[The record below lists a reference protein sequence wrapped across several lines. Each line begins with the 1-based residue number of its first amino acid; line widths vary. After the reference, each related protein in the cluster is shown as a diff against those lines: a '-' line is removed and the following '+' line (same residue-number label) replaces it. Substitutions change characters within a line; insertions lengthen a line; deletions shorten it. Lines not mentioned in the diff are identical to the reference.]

1 MTVTQ
6 IARNTI
12 AATALIILGISTN
25 AVAETQT
32 VTRGPNGA
40 ASIVK
45 KVPVDA
51 QQQPQTE
58 PHATLTVVN
67 RGPNGAAHIAN
78 TEPAAQSATNPVGQV
93 ITRGPNGAAHI
104 AN

>member
-1 MTVTQ
+1 MNVTQ
-6 IARNTI
+6 MTRNTI
-12 AATALIILGISTN
+12 AAVAVITLGFSTN
-25 AVAETQT
+25 AIAETQT

-45 KVPVDA
+45 KVPLDA

-58 PHATLTVVN
+58 PHAALSVVN
-67 RGPNGAAHIAN
+67 RGPNGAAHIVNSESA
-78 TEPAAQSATNPVGQV
+78 ERSAATPTGRV
-93 ITRGPNGAAHI
+93 ITRGPNGAAFI

>member
-1 MTVTQ
+1 MNITQMT
-6 IARNTI
+6 RNTI
-12 AATALIILGISTN
+12 AAVALITLGISTN

-40 ASIVK
+40 PSIVK
-45 KVPVDA
+45 HVPLDA
-51 QQQPQTE
+51 QQQPKTE
-58 PHATLTVVN
+58 PHDALSVIN

-78 TEPAAQSATNPVGQV
+78 TESATRSAATPSGQI
-93 ITRGPNGAAHI
+93 ITRGPNGAAFI

>member
-1 MTVTQ
+1 MNITQ

-12 AATALIILGISTN
+12 AAAALITLGLSTN

-45 KVPVDA
+45 KVPLDA
-51 QQQPQTE
+51 QQQPKTE
-58 PHATLTVVN
+58 PHDALSVVN
-67 RGPNGAAHIAN
+67 RGPNGAPHITK
-78 TEPAAQSATNPVGQV
+78 TEATNRSAATPTGNI
-93 ITRGPNGAAHI
+93 ITRGPNGAAFI

>member
-1 MTVTQ
+1 MNVTQ

-12 AATALIILGISTN
+12 AAAALITLGISTN

-40 ASIVK
+40 PSIVK
-45 KVPVDA
+45 KVPLDA
-51 QQQPQTE
+51 QLQPKTE
-58 PHATLTVVN
+58 PHDALSVIN
-67 RGPNGAAHIAN
+67 RGPNGAAHIAK
-78 TEPAAQSATNPVGQV
+78 TEAAARSAATPTGNI
-93 ITRGPNGAAHI
+93 ITRGPNGAAFI

>member
-1 MTVTQ
+1 MNVTQ

-12 AATALIILGISTN
+12 AAAALITLGISTN

-58 PHATLTVVN
+58 PHAALTVVN

-78 TEPAAQSATNPVGQV
+78 TEPAAQSATTPTGKI
-93 ITRGPNGAAHI
+93 ITRGPNGAAFI

>member
-1 MTVTQ
+1 MNVTQ
-6 IARNTI
+6 ITRNTI
-12 AATALIILGISTN
+12 AAAALITLGLSTN

-51 QQQPQTE
+51 TLQPKTE
-58 PHATLTVVN
+58 PNPALSVVN

-78 TEPAAQSATNPVGQV
+78 TESAARSATTPTGRI
-93 ITRGPNGAAHI
+93 ITRGPNGAAFI